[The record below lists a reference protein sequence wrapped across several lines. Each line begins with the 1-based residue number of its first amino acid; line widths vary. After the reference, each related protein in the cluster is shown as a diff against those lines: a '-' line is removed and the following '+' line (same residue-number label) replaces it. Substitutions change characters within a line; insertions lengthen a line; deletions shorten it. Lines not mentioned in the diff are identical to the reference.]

1 MHHCTPFL
9 RENRVRA
16 CTDASVISRKLMRS
30 HFGVTLTL
38 ILSCQHPRA
47 RLVEHHLSLFECL
60 VELGGIHPNLF
71 CNLRGRIS
79 VDGLQDVIH
88 VLHFRGCLA

>member
-1 MHHCTPFL
+1 
-9 RENRVRA
+9 
-16 CTDASVISRKLMRS
+16 
-30 HFGVTLTL
+30 
-38 ILSCQHPRA
+38 
-47 RLVEHHLSLFECL
+47 LVEHHLSLFECL

>member
-47 RLVEHHLSLFECL
+47 RLVEHHLSLFEAL
-60 VELGGIHPNLF
+60 WNLAASIPTSF
-71 CNLRGRIS
+71 AIC
-79 VDGLQDVIH
+79 VDV
-88 VLHFRGCLA
+88 